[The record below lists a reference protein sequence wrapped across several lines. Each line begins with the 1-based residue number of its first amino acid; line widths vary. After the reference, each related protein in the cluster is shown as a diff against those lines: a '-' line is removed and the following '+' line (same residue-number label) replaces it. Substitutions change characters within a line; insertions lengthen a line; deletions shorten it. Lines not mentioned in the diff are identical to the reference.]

1 MEAIRHIFLTGEKQ
15 VGKSTLWRKVLERS
29 GIRPGGFQ
37 TLEYLVDGRFRGYRL
52 HGLGRTPAEL
62 GNDIPISVFL
72 RRKLHLSVPGSF
84 DIFGAKL
91 LRLAL
96 EDGGYILMDE
106 LGIFERDAADFRQ
119 AVVDCLNGDCH
130 VLGVLQKADDP
141 FLEAIL
147 NRPDVLVFSVTK
159 ENRDLLA
166 EPLLKALEHLNET

>member
-29 GIRPGGFQ
+29 GISPGGFQ
-37 TLEYLVDGRFRGYRL
+37 TLEYLVNGCFRGYRL
-52 HGLGRTPAEL
+52 HGLGRVPERF
-62 GNDIPISVFL
+62 GNDVPISVFL
-72 RRKLHLSVPGSF
+72 RRKLHLPVTESF
-84 DIFGAKL
+84 NIFGTAL

-96 EDGGYILMDE
+96 EDGGFILMDE

-119 AVVDCLNGDCH
+119 AVADCLNGDCH

-147 NRPDVLVFSVTK
+147 KRPDVLVFTVTK
-159 ENRDLLA
+159 ENRDELV
-166 EPLLKALEHLNET
+166 EPLLDALAQLL